1 MNNYNIYFLNC
12 SRYGAAT
19 KLSVHTS
26 TSFRLIKENSSFL
39 MLCLSVCKVAGVQDK
54 RRGANPK
61 HSPLS
66 CCRQKQEKKEILLL
80 GSRKKEKFLH

>member
-12 SRYGAAT
+12 SRYRVAT

-26 TSFRLIKENSSFL
+26 TSCGLIKENSSIL
-39 MLCLSVCKVAGVQDK
+39 MLCLSVCKVAGVQEK

-66 CCRQKQEKKEILLL
+66 CCRQNRKNRNFSYWEAA
-80 GSRKKEKFLH
+80 KKEKFLH